1 MNKKFATLLATFGL
15 IGFFPFAPGTAAS
28 LVVVVLVWLTTLL
41 TGPISGWSLL
51 VAAFG
56 IYFVGIPAATITE
69 KELGRKDPRPVVIDE
84 VAGQLI
90 ALAFLPLT
98 WQTMLMAFLLFRAFD
113 IIKPFPINWLDKNL
127 PGGFGI
133 MTDDMLAGAFALGVG
148 HLVLRFVL
156 S

>member
-1 MNKKFATLLATFGL
+1 MNKAFATFLATFGL

-28 LVVVVLVWLTTLL
+28 LVVVVLVWLTSLL

-51 VAAFG
+51 VAALG
-56 IYFVGIPAATITE
+56 IYFVGIPAATLTE
-69 KELGRKDPRPVVIDE
+69 RELGQKDPRPIVIDE
-84 VAGQLI
+84 VAGQLV

-98 WQTMLMAFLLFRAFD
+98 WQTMLMAFLLFRIFD

-133 MTDDMLAGAFALGVG
+133 MSDDMLAGAFALGVG